1 MKVFCVSWFPRP
13 PSRIS
18 VTRTNVL
25 KLYSTSLEGDSVT
38 ASPQPTPESNILGSF
53 ASVVGLLGA
62 ALFFTGWI
70 YRWSYF
76 SCFQLNVI
84 TLDLPVESFFL
95 VPLQVFLGDGPT
107 ILRSAIAL
115 LLTALAI
122 YLSLWLVNSINK
134 TVAAKINRRARRW
147 RFYAR
152 RRRLGLLH
160 RFLKSWQRFNINRL
174 NSIKLLRSLVDEII
188 IVGWVLLVLFW
199 SAYHQG
205 IADARRDAGENSSL
219 PAVALIAKQDNIA
232 LGRKID
238 DPTLRLD
245 PKGFKAIGDTGLFAD
260 LSKRDYTDINP
271 KEPRVW
277 RLLLERGNWIY
288 LFPALTK
295 EQQKDP
301 KARPPVIA
309 IQQSQ
314 SGDQLLI
321 VSPEPSQSSK

>member
-1 MKVFCVSWFPRP
+1 
-13 PSRIS
+13 
-18 VTRTNVL
+18 
-25 KLYSTSLEGDSVT
+25 VT
-38 ASPQPTPESNILGSF
+38 ASPQPTPESNILGHF
-53 ASVVGLLGA
+53 ASVVGLLGV

-76 SCFQLNVI
+76 YCFQLNVI

-122 YLSLWLVNSINK
+122 YLSVWLVNSINK
-134 TVAAKINRRARRW
+134 TVAAKINGTITRWLSYPYGRRFRW
-147 RFYAR
+147 LYRI
-152 RRRLGLLH
+152 LN
-160 RFLKSWQRFNINRL
+160 SWQQFNVNRYK
-174 NSIKLLRSLVDEII
+174 SIKLLRSLVDEII

-219 PAVALIAKQDNIA
+219 PAVALIGKQDNIA
-232 LGRKID
+232 LGRKLD
-238 DPTLRLD
+238 DPTDRLD
-245 PKGFKAIGDTGLFAD
+245 PKGFKAIGDAGLFAD
-260 LSKRDYTDINP
+260 LSKRDYTDINNP
-271 KEPRVW
+271 KKPRVW

-301 KARPPVIA
+301 NARPPVMA

-321 VSPEPSQSSK
+321 VSPEPSQPSK

>member
-1 MKVFCVSWFPRP
+1 
-13 PSRIS
+13 
-18 VTRTNVL
+18 
-25 KLYSTSLEGDSVT
+25 VT
-38 ASPQPTPESNILGSF
+38 ASPQPTPESNILGNF
-53 ASVVGLLGA
+53 ASVVGLLGV

-76 SCFQLNVI
+76 YCFQLNVI

-95 VPLQVFLGDGPT
+95 VPLQVFLGDGWT

-122 YLSLWLVNSINK
+122 YLTLWLVNSINN
-134 TVAAKINRRARRW
+134 TVAAKINGTITRWLSYPYGRRFRW
-147 RFYAR
+147 LYRI
-152 RRRLGLLH
+152 LN
-160 RFLKSWQRFNINRL
+160 SWQQFNVNRYK
-174 NSIKLLRSLVDEII
+174 SIKLLRSLVDEII
-188 IVGWVLLVLFW
+188 IVGWILLVLFW

-219 PAVALIAKQDNIA
+219 PAVALIGKQDSMA
-232 LGRKID
+232 LGRKLD
-238 DPTLRLD
+238 DPTLRLN
-245 PKGFKAIGDTGLFAD
+245 PKGFKAIGDAGLFAD
-260 LSKRDYTDINP
+260 LSKRDYTDINNP

-295 EQQKDP
+295 KQQKDP
-301 KARPPVIA
+301 NARPPVMA

-314 SGDQLLI
+314 SGNQLLI
-321 VSPEPSQSSK
+321 VSPEASQPSK

>member
-1 MKVFCVSWFPRP
+1 MLPTPES
-13 PSRIS
+13 
-18 VTRTNVL
+18 
-25 KLYSTSLEGDSVT
+25 
-38 ASPQPTPESNILGSF
+38 TPESNILGNL
-53 ASVVGLLGA
+53 ASVFGLLGA

-76 SCFQLNVI
+76 SFFQLEVT
-84 TLDLPVESFFL
+84 TLDLPVESFFM
-95 VPLQVFLGDGPT
+95 VPLQVFFAGGKS
-107 ILRSAIAL
+107 IFKSAIAL

-134 TVAAKINRRARRW
+134 IVPAKINGIITGSLSYPYGRRFKWIYRI
-147 RFYAR
+147 
-152 RRRLGLLH
+152 
-160 RFLKSWQRFNINRL
+160 LKSWQQFNINRF

-219 PAVALIAKQDNIA
+219 PAVALIAKQDNIS
-232 LGRKID
+232 LGRKLD

-245 PKGFKAIGDTGLFAD
+245 PKGFKAIGDAGLFAD
-260 LSKRDYTDINP
+260 LSKRDYTDINNP

-301 KARPPVIA
+301 NARPPVIA

-321 VSPEPSQSSK
+321 VSPEASKQSK

>member
-1 MKVFCVSWFPRP
+1 M
-13 PSRIS
+13 
-18 VTRTNVL
+18 
-25 KLYSTSLEGDSVT
+25 T
-38 ASPQPTPESNILGSF
+38 ASPQPTPESNILGNF
-53 ASVVGLLGA
+53 ASVVGLLGV

-76 SCFQLNVI
+76 YCFQLNVI

-95 VPLQVFLGDGPT
+95 VPLQVFLGDGWT

-115 LLTALAI
+115 LLTAIAI

-134 TVAAKINRRARRW
+134 TVAAKINGTITRWLSYPYGRRFRW
-147 RFYAR
+147 
-152 RRRLGLLH
+152 LH
-160 RFLKSWQRFNINRL
+160 RFLNSWQQFNVNRY
-174 NSIKLLRSLVDEII
+174 NSIKLLRALLDEII
-188 IVGWVLLVLFW
+188 IVSWLLLVLFW

-219 PAVALIAKQDNIA
+219 PAVALIGKQDSMA
-232 LGRKID
+232 LGRKLD

-245 PKGFKAIGDTGLFAD
+245 PKGFKAIGDAGLFTD
-260 LSKRDYTDINP
+260 LIKRDYTDINNP
-271 KEPRVW
+271 QEPRVW

-295 EQQKDP
+295 EQQTDP

-309 IQQSQ
+309 IQPNQ
-314 SGDQLLI
+314 SGAQLLI
-321 VSPEPSQSSK
+321 VSPEPSQPSK

>member
-1 MKVFCVSWFPRP
+1 
-13 PSRIS
+13 
-18 VTRTNVL
+18 
-25 KLYSTSLEGDSVT
+25 
-38 ASPQPTPESNILGSF
+38 
-53 ASVVGLLGA
+53 LLGV

-76 SCFQLNVI
+76 YCFQLNVI

-122 YLSLWLVNSINK
+122 YHSLWLVNSINK

-219 PAVALIAKQDNIA
+219 PAVTLIGKQDNIA